1 MESMESMEARREAA
15 IQYLKSRGKYLLDGK
30 FRPTSAAATNV
41 GETIKQYQQQIRGK
55 RKS

>member
-1 MESMESMEARREAA
+1 MESMEERHAAA
-15 IQYLKSRGKYLLDGK
+15 IQYLRSRDKYILDGK

-41 GETIKQYQQQIRGK
+41 AETIKQYQQQIRDK

>member
-1 MESMESMEARREAA
+1 MESMEARREAA

-55 RKS
+55 RKP